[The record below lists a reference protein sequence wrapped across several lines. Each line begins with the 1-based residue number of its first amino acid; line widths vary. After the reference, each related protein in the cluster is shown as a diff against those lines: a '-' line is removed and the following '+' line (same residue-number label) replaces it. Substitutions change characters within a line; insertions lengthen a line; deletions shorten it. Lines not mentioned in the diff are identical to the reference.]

1 MALGATVLALAGG
14 ILAGYPLA
22 RIRFRGSQLILAVLL
37 ITQLIPPIALAI
49 PILMLFIAFGLR
61 GTVPGLI
68 VVNAAFWTPILIWLI
83 RAAFLA
89 VPRSIESAARIDGA
103 GRLATVLRISLP
115 AAAPALAAAAVIV
128 FVGVWNDFVFVASI
142 GTRTTSTLP
151 RYLTVV
157 PDPPYHVL
165 AAGIL
170 LTIVPCLVLVAAMH
184 RRILRAV

>member
-89 VPRSIESAARIDGA
+89 VPRSIESRRGS
-103 GRLATVLRISLP
+103 T
-115 AAAPALAAAAVIV
+115 APA
-128 FVGVWNDFVFVASI
+128 GWRRSS
-142 GTRTTSTLP
+142 GSRCRPPP
-151 RYLTVV
+151 RRS
-157 PDPPYHVL
+157 P
-165 AAGIL
+165 
-170 LTIVPCLVLVAAMH
+170 
-184 RRILRAV
+184 LRP